1 MKYTN
6 KTISVLKVKCVIKD
20 PHKNYWLDANT
31 GHVYDYD
38 TTNMIGIV
46 LKDKTDVL
54 EMVDGKTYV
63 ISATV
68 PVNRYISYKEMEY
81 NRYISYKEMEYNKH
95 VCIHQLC
102 RSDRLRKNPRL
113 SLPSPSLPLLILPP
127 LSR

>member
-1 MKYTN
+1 MVIDRQDYNKEDKVSNSMKYTN
-6 KTISVLKVKCVIKD
+6 KTITVLKVKCVIKD
-20 PHKNYWLDANT
+20 PHTNTIDKKSKNYGLDANT

-81 NRYISYKEMEYNKH
+81 NIYILK
-95 VCIHQLC
+95 
-102 RSDRLRKNPRL
+102 KNNT
-113 SLPSPSLPLLILPP
+113 II
-127 LSR
+127 